1 MLCKTVRS
9 RRISSSAVDED
20 DEPEPSGRVAGTVRR
35 HMAIDT
41 RDPPGAILHFFV
53 GDSYDPNRLV
63 KLLTSVKLFCSIYC
77 VLTLTLVV
85 LLVLQKF
92 AASLMR
98 IIY

>member
-9 RRISSSAVDED
+9 RRISSSAIDED

-63 KLLTSVKLFCSIYC
+63 KVFTSIQLFCSIYC
-77 VLTLTLVV
+77 GLMLTLTALP
-85 LLVLQKF
+85 VLQKF
-92 AASLMR
+92 AVSLMM